1 MATDLWLGLAPVAVF
16 AGVALLALLY
26 RRIYWVGDRTAEEVL
41 PFLRPLDVVQ
51 VEDLFN
57 AAAERYLRLNLT
69 PRQFRHAQ
77 RNRIT
82 LALEYIRRIS
92 HNALILQQWAV
103 YEMNRARAAAN
114 RESGHLSAGLVNASV
129 HCRMSSFVLR
139 MRLHTWLF
147 RIALLPFTAPPTF
160 EVLSNFG
167 SADLLEFYSKLR
179 IAAVELGY
187 YYGEVHQVK
196 LVDLL

>member
-1 MATDLWLGLAPVAVF
+1 MATDLWLGLAPIAVF

-41 PFLRPLDVVQ
+41 PYLRPLDLVQ

-57 AAAERYLRLNLT
+57 AGAERYLRLNLT
-69 PRQFRHAQ
+69 PRQFRRAQ

-92 HNALILQQWAV
+92 HNALILQQWGM
-103 YEMNRARAAAN
+103 YEVNRARAAAN
-114 RESGHLSAGLVNASV
+114 REPGHLSAGMIHASV

-139 MRLHTWLF
+139 LRLHTWLF
-147 RIALLPFTAPPTF
+147 RIALLPLAAPPSF
-160 EVLSNFG
+160 EVLTNFG
-167 SADLLEFYSKLR
+167 SADLLEFYCKLR

-187 YYGEVHQVK
+187 YYGEVHQIK
-196 LVDLL
+196 LVDSL

>member
-1 MATDLWLGLAPVAVF
+1 MASDLWFVLAPVAVF
-16 AGVALLALLY
+16 AGSALLAVLY

-41 PFLRPLDVVQ
+41 LFLRPLDVLQVQ
-51 VEDLFN
+51 DLF
-57 AAAERYLRLNLT
+57 ASGEERYLRLNLT
-69 PRQFRHAQ
+69 PRQFRRAQ

-92 HNALILQQWAV
+92 HNALILQQWGM
-103 YEMNRARAAAN
+103 YEVSRARASAN
-114 RESGHLSAGLVNASV
+114 RDSAHLSAGVINTSV

-147 RIALLPFTAPPTF
+147 RVALLPFTAPPSF

-167 SADLLEFYSKLR
+167 SADLLEFYTKLR

-187 YYGEVHQVK
+187 YYGEPHQLK
-196 LVDLL
+196 LVESL